1 MKLGNYF
8 YQIVFLDGTSVRRQ
22 GMSKTAAHAV
32 FNAFT
37 LEMIELGVYSVS
49 WGKMR

>member
-22 GMSKTAAHAV
+22 GMSKTAAQAV
-32 FNAFT
+32 FKAME
-37 LEMIELGVYSVS
+37 LEMALFKIQSVE
-49 WGKMR
+49 WGKL